1 MTVLTQEEL
10 LEFERNLS
18 LLPEINDYCSYMTE
32 EQLNK
37 LISLLSRSRENFQM
51 EANHYKKERDAY
63 KAQLSETEKVSEEK
77 DRALQNKDRIIEE
90 NAHALQSKDRVIRQ
104 KNKQLTK
111 QDKKINDLEEQLSE
125 MKKLLY
131 GNKQQRTKPSDK
143 KSRGKG
149 KDDKESNDN
158 NGGNNVATAET
169 TATSTPGGADRQV
182 GEVECDGKT
191 PQAPVTEDKSCEGGN
206 SASTGCTFNIENRPE
221 SYRTMKLSGIT
232 DIKEELERIVT
243 EHKFDRSRLPEGA
256 VITDRRTETFYSMK
270 SYLICETIEKLRVKL
285 PGKKSSLWMYIPKE
299 GERYQLPIP
308 GTKASPE
315 FLRAIAYDHYLK
327 RVTTG
332 CIHRSLK
339 DLGMQISKNT
349 LRNWLRKGK
358 KYIDRLIVKLR
369 ETALEKDCILNCDE
383 TWCKVRRK
391 NKYTKKYIWVLVNKA
406 QKIVIFFYDEGSR
419 GRKVVT
425 DFLGD
430 AEIGAI
436 MTDGYNAYNFLDGKL
451 GVDHLICMAHARAK
465 FVQALNNGNDEVA
478 RRFIKL
484 IDELYRK
491 ERYYK
496 KDHSPQQIYKAR
508 QSEDT
513 KRIENELRRLLSE
526 ELSKEDPNRSY
537 YMQQALNYFD
547 HFKDGLFRYRDNG
560 AYPIDNN
567 LAERQIRPVAAQR
580 KAIQHFG
587 SDEGAEMAAAYH
599 SIVSTVLMK
608 GVSVWKFL
616 GAFFEDIVSGDT
628 KHLGMLKLSA
638 AQ

>member
-18 LLPEINDYCSYMTE
+18 LLPEANDYCSYMTE

-77 DRALQNKDRIIEE
+77 DRALQNKDR
-90 NAHALQSKDRVIRQ
+90 VIRQ

-111 QDKKINDLEEQLSE
+111 QEKKINDLEEQLSE

-158 NGGNNVATAET
+158 NDGNNISTAET

-206 SASTGCTFNIENRPE
+206 SSSTGCTFNIENRPE

-243 EHKFDRSRLPEGA
+243 EHKFDRSQLPKGA
-256 VITDRRTETFYSMK
+256 VITDRRVETFYTMK

-299 GERYQLPIP
+299 GERCQLPVP

-315 FLRAIAYDHYLK
+315 FLRAIVYDHYLK

-369 ETALEKDCILNCDE
+369 EIALEKDSILNCDE
-383 TWCKVRRK
+383 T
-391 NKYTKKYIWVLVNKA
+391 
-406 QKIVIFFYDEGSR
+406 
-419 GRKVVT
+419 
-425 DFLGD
+425 
-430 AEIGAI
+430 
-436 MTDGYNAYNFLDGKL
+436 
-451 GVDHLICMAHARAK
+451 
-465 FVQALNNGNDEVA
+465 
-478 RRFIKL
+478 
-484 IDELYRK
+484 
-491 ERYYK
+491 
-496 KDHSPQQIYKAR
+496 
-508 QSEDT
+508 
-513 KRIENELRRLLSE
+513 
-526 ELSKEDPNRSY
+526 
-537 YMQQALNYFD
+537 
-547 HFKDGLFRYRDNG
+547 
-560 AYPIDNN
+560 
-567 LAERQIRPVAAQR
+567 
-580 KAIQHFG
+580 
-587 SDEGAEMAAAYH
+587 
-599 SIVSTVLMK
+599 
-608 GVSVWKFL
+608 
-616 GAFFEDIVSGDT
+616 
-628 KHLGMLKLSA
+628 
-638 AQ
+638 

>member
-10 LEFERNLS
+10 LDFERNLS
-18 LLPEINDYCSYMTE
+18 MLPETNDYCSYMTE

-37 LISLLSRSRENFQM
+37 LISLLSRSRENIQL

-77 DRALQNKDRIIEE
+77 DRALQNKDR
-90 NAHALQSKDRVIRQ
+90 VIRQ

-111 QDKKINDLEEQLSE
+111 QEKKISDLEEQLAE

-131 GNKQQRTKPSDK
+131 GNKQQRTNTSKPKRGDK
-143 KSRGKG
+143 SKE
-149 KDDKESNDN
+149 DKENKEDN
-158 NGGNNVATAET
+158 GSGNSATSET
-169 TATSTPGGADRQV
+169 TASPGGADRQV
-182 GEVECDGKT
+182 GEAECDGKT
-191 PQAPVTEDKSCEGGN
+191 PQVPVTEDKSCEGGN
-206 SASTGCTFNIENRPE
+206 SASTGCTFSIENRPDC
-221 SYRTMKLSGIT
+221 YRTMKLSGIT

-243 EHKFDRSRLPEGA
+243 EHKFDRSQLPEGA
-256 VITDRRTETFYSMK
+256 VITDRRIETFYSLK

-299 GERYQLPIP
+299 GERYQLPVP

-491 ERYYK
+491 ERYYN

-508 QSEDT
+508 QSKDT
-513 KRIENELRRLLSE
+513 ARIENELRRLLSE
-526 ELSKEDPNRSY
+526 ELSKKDPNRSY

-547 HFKDGLFRYRDNG
+547 HFKDGLFRYRENG

-616 GAFFEDIVSGDT
+616 GAFFEDIVSSESR
-628 KHLGMLKLSA
+628 HLGMLKLSA